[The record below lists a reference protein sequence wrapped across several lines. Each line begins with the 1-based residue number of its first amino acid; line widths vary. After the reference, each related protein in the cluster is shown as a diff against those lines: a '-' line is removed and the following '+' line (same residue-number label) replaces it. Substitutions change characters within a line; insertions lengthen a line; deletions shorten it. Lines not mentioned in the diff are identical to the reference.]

1 MIISAVLGNPEHP
14 EYGVATIPFP
24 IPKKEYAH
32 VMEMLAQLEVGDPLK
47 RDCQLIDIDGWPTVL
62 KRLCGKTINVEEL
75 DYLAKRLDSFDV
87 NEAAQYQ
94 GTVFEHDLQDMT
106 DLINQTFCCQQAT
119 VITDFS
125 NLEEVGKE
133 HYLTLRGGSC
143 PMEDFKQIDGV
154 ETAMLLLDSGE
165 GKVTPYGVVYDN
177 LMKMENLYD
186 GIHFPEY
193 YYEPDP
199 LTLEV
204 KDANGDR
211 LNYLYLPMPEQQIE
225 RLLHRAGYTSVD
237 VDYAVSEH
245 SLPEKIAAL
254 VERQNAT
261 LIEVNDMCQGLVM
274 LERQDF
280 AKLDAVMEMAR
291 PELVSEVSTLIKNL
305 ELFDYIPEVRDAE
318 SYGRYMIQESGHF
331 EFDENLE
338 SYYTSEAYGRD
349 QMDSESGQFTQH
361 GYVSYHGTLSL
372 DELMAEDPAEQYQ
385 RKQGMEMGGM
395 PCFE

>member
-133 HYLTLRGGSC
+133 HYLTHRGGSC

-291 PELVSEVSTLIKNL
+291 PELVSEVSALIKNL

-318 SYGRYMIQESGHF
+318 SYGRYMIQESGRF
-331 EFDENLE
+331 ECD
-338 SYYTSEAYGRD
+338 
-349 QMDSESGQFTQH
+349 
-361 GYVSYHGTLSL
+361 
-372 DELMAEDPAEQYQ
+372 
-385 RKQGMEMGGM
+385 
-395 PCFE
+395 